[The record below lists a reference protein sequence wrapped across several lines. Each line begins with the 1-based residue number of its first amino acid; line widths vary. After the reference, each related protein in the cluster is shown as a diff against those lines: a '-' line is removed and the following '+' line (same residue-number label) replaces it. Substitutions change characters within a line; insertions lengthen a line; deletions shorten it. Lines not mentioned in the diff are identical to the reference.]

1 MNQVIRRRLYGVK
14 WAVAG
19 IVLVLAALMGAG
31 GVAAD
36 DSIGGS
42 GRLSLASASEAKTAP
57 DFDLPD
63 LDGRH
68 IRLSEYKGKRPVLIY
83 FWATWCPYCVAA
95 KPKVAKLREE
105 IKPEE
110 MEILGVN
117 VGGSDSL
124 ERVKRFQTGHPSNWP
139 ILYDGDSKVAQTY
152 RVQGIPL
159 FVLVDKDGNEAYRGT
174 NLPEDPLKYL
184 K

>member
-1 MNQVIRRRLYGVK
+1 MNQVIRRRLYPVN
-14 WAVAG
+14 WTLAG
-19 IVLVLAALMGAG
+19 IVLVLAALVGTG
-31 GVAAD
+31 GVAAN
-36 DSIGGS
+36 
-42 GRLSLASASEAKTAP
+42 GRLLLASASAFAADTAP
-57 DFDLPD
+57 DFELSD
-63 LDGRH
+63 LDGKR

-105 IKPEE
+105 IKSEE

-124 ERVKRFQTGHPSNWP
+124 ERVKRFQTGHPSSWP

-159 FVLVDKDGNEAYRGT
+159 FVLVDKDGNEVYRGT
-174 NLPEDPLKYL
+174 NLPEDPRKYL